1 MPTIY
6 RLLCY
11 PAKMISLTES
21 NFEYIENNN
30 LSCVILAMEF
40 MNNVLDGKIKKED
53 LDDDSI
59 QNINELLENVLKLL
73 V

>member
-1 MPTIY
+1 
-6 RLLCY
+6 
-11 PAKMISLTES
+11 MISLTES